1 MRKDDKFIGIALTL
15 LGATFWGV
23 SGTCAQYLQVNQHI
37 NTEWILTL
45 RLFMA
50 GFLTVFYRFLRKGMT
65 IFDIFKNRTDS
76 IKLLIFGIFGIMLC
90 QYAYFRT
97 IIYAGAGIATV
108 IQYLA
113 PIFIIFYLLIFHRRI
128 PTRKEIISVILAI
141 LGASLIAL
149 KGTFDFS
156 AIDGHIL
163 FWGLLSAI
171 AVAIYSL
178 QPVELLAKY
187 GTGIVVGWGMIAGG
201 FVSLFIWEPLA
212 SEATINIYTYM
223 NLFGVIVM
231 GSALAFNLYL
241 DGVRRIGAVQGSVIS
256 AIEPVAAAVVSYF
269 ALGNVLSANEA
280 VGFSLIILTIFILAL
295 SKK

>member
-128 PTRKEIISVILAI
+128 PMGKEIISVILAI

-156 AIDGHIL
+156 AIDGRIL

-212 SEATINIYTYM
+212 SEATINVYTYM

-269 ALGNVLSANEA
+269 ALGNLLSANEA